1 MEWDLLFVSVGLP
14 VTTVAGHGAWPWHVA
29 MCRDIKKMDYAKKH
43 LTNTITALRRLAML
57 TAAVAGEGERAG
69 RRGRV

>member
-1 MEWDLLFVSVGLP
+1 MLWGSHSQLWL
-14 VTTVAGHGAWPWHVA
+14 TPWCVA

-57 TAAVAGEGERAG
+57 TAAVAGEDEGGRAG
-69 RRGRV
+69 VMPCMACSRLGL